1 MTDKERTQ
9 HTGSDW
15 PIDAFETS
23 GIQLSDI
30 LNRFEDVIMSTNL
43 GSGRPSA
50 AVPGTLWCTQSSGKF
65 SLYLFTGGVDIL
77 IADTDGIGTD
87 QINMNELEAWLN
99 ANFDTGVSSF
109 NGRKGDVTP
118 AEGDYSLD
126 QLGDVEVS
134 AATANDVL
142 LNTGSGVSPWVAG
155 QVVNTFNGRKGAV
168 TPAEGDYNFD
178 QLGDVGLSNLQKD
191 DYIQWNGTSWENNP
205 PKLIE
210 TELNFMGGYDVTKAP
225 PANPGHGDMYINNNN
240 GNAASGWTGIAGI
253 YVNVGNAIGYSKNH
267 NVNGDQVAEGTGG
280 AWFLLGNIF
289 EGGLT
294 GIGAG
299 AGISVDSSR
308 PTEPVVSVNRN
319 TTDSWYADKGHLHTG
334 VYEPAFAK
342 NNAFNKNFG
351 GSGSSLSVARS
362 DHNHTGVYQPV
373 GDYVTGTDLSGYATQ
388 SWVSANYSP
397 TSHTHD
403 YALVGHR
410 HDTLYMPLET
420 QRSAYNKDF
429 GSARD
434 NCARGD
440 HAHDLLYQPL
450 GTISSH
456 AHNAGDITAGT
467 FGAGQYT
474 FPSHLYISGFC
485 EVTSVVRS
493 KADVVA
499 FYSSDSRLKSD
510 VKPISNALDKIL
522 SLKGVEFEWNDRQDT
537 YQGEDIGIIAQDV
550 LEVFPSL
557 VGEQSNGFLG
567 VKYEKLVAPMIESI
581 RELSEEVRKLK
592 AEVSEL
598 KGDKQ

>member
-15 PIDAFETS
+15 PIDPFETS

-30 LNRFEDVIMSTNL
+30 LNRFEDVIMSTNY
-43 GSGRPSA
+43 GDGRPSA
-50 AVPGTLWCTQSSGKF
+50 AVPGTLWCTQSSGQF
-65 SLYLFTGGVDIL
+65 SLYLFTGGADIL

-87 QINMNELEAWLN
+87 QIDMNQLEAWLN

-109 NGRKGDVTP
+109 NGRKGDVNP
-118 AEGDYSLD
+118 SEGDYSLD
-126 QLGDVEVS
+126 QLSDVEVS
-134 AATANDVL
+134 AATANNVL
-142 LNTGSGVSPWVAG
+142 LYTGNGVSPWVAG

-168 TPAEGDYNFD
+168 TPTEGDYLFD

-191 DYIQWNGTSWENNP
+191 DYIQWNGSSWENNP

-210 TELNFMGGYDVTKAP
+210 TELNFMGGYDVTTSP
-225 PANPGHGDMYINNNN
+225 PANPGHGDMYINNVN

-253 YVNVGNAIGYSKNH
+253 YVNVGNAVGYSKNH
-267 NVNGDQVAEGTGG
+267 NANGDQVAEGTGG

-289 EGGLT
+289 EGGVT
-294 GIGAG
+294 GIGQG
-299 AGISVDSSR
+299 SGITVDSSS
-308 PTEPVVSVNRN
+308 PTQPVVSVNRT
-319 TTDSWYADKGHLHTG
+319 TTDQWYAAKGHLHTG
-334 VYEPAFAK
+334 VYEPVISK
-342 NNAFNKNFG
+342 NSAFNKNFG
-351 GSGSSLSVARS
+351 GSGSSNSVARS

-388 SWVSANYSP
+388 SWVSTNYA
-397 TSHTHD
+397 TSGHGHLN
-403 YALVGHR
+403 YADKVHY
-410 HDTLYMPLET
+410 HNELYMPLET

-434 NCARGD
+434 QCARGD
-440 HAHDLLYQPL
+440 HSHDYQPI
-450 GTISSH
+450 GTVPSH
-456 AHNAGDITAGT
+456 THNASQITAGT
-467 FGAGQYT
+467 FGSGQYT
-474 FPSHLYISGFC
+474 FPSHLYISGYC

-493 KADVVA
+493 KSDVVA
-499 FYSSDSRLKSD
+499 YYSSDSRLKSD
-510 VKPISNALDKIL
+510 VKPIQSALAKIL
-522 SLKGVEFEWNDRQDT
+522 SLKGVEFEWNERQDT
-537 YQGEDIGIIAQDV
+537 YQGADIGVIAQDV
-550 LEVFPSL
+550 LDVFPSL

-592 AEVSEL
+592 AEVAEL